1 VARVRRGRPGRR
13 PARPA
18 GARFPGSVRS
28 VIRLAVLIGV
38 IAGVVHFLPIGGR
51 TLLDRW
57 RSSRDAAD
65 FAARAWAE
73 LRGAP
78 PPRPSVP
85 PIPQAAPRK
94 GKSGAGAA
102 AEPAPDQPLETT
114 TDADRKALDKLLDRH
129 LADEPRH

>member
-1 VARVRRGRPGRR
+1 
-13 PARPA
+13 
-18 GARFPGSVRS
+18 
-28 VIRLAVLIGV
+28 VIRLALLIGL
-38 IAGVVHFLPIGGR
+38 IAGVVHFLPLGGR
-51 TLLDRW
+51 TLGDRW

-85 PIPQAAPRK
+85 PAAPRK
-94 GKSGAGAA
+94 GKPGKSGTGAA

-129 LADEPRH
+129 LADEPRR

>member
-1 VARVRRGRPGRR
+1 
-13 PARPA
+13 
-18 GARFPGSVRS
+18 VRS
-28 VIRLAVLIGV
+28 VIRLAVLIGL
-38 IAGVVHFLPIGGR
+38 IAGVVYFLPLGGR
-51 TLLDRW
+51 TMVDRW

-78 PPRPSVP
+78 APRPSVP
-85 PIPQAAPRK
+85 PVPPAAPRT
-94 GKSGAGAA
+94 GKPGKPGTGAA

-129 LADEPRH
+129 LADEPRR